1 MSERFDKIARD
12 LFERN
17 LDRFDQPRVPTFDR
31 QPVHVVYGGA
41 DRFNAET
48 PGKFGRLAL
57 ASIESYAPTFA
68 EFADAMW
75 LKGADT
81 LPHYTDPIRELEFK
95 LADDPDDARERF
107 PEAHF
112 AWSVYRRVIQKLE
125 SDPVEDFRID
135 FEDGYGFRTD
145 AEEDAHAKSA
155 AEELSRV
162 TEANLAFRGFR
173 IKSFQKETYARA
185 VRTLGIFLTEYVKRG
200 TLTNFVVTLPKIA
213 RAEEVGTL
221 AALLD
226 AIESE
231 NSIASG
237 SIGIEIMIETP
248 EAVNNAGSLV
258 AAGRDRVRSA
268 HFGAFDYTASLG
280 VAADHQHLQ
289 HDACR
294 FARPMMQNS
303 LAPLGVRISDSVTTD
318 MPVPIH
324 RGGSLSSKQNS
335 ENIKA
340 VRGAWRKHFNNVTL
354 ALVNGFYQGW
364 DLHPAQLPAR
374 YAALFAFFLENA
386 DAQAAR
392 LRQFVGKATKAMLT
406 GNLFDDAASAQGL
419 LNFFIRAASC
429 GAMPLAD
436 ITQKT
441 DLSQEELRSASFA
454 RIMENRRS

>member
-1 MSERFDKIARD
+1 MSERFDKIARE

-31 QPVHVVYGGA
+31 HPVHVVYGGA
-41 DRFNAET
+41 DRFSAET
-48 PGKFGRLAL
+48 PAKFGRLAL

-81 LPHYTDPIRELEFK
+81 LPRYADPIRDLEFK
-95 LADDPDDARERF
+95 LADDPESARARF

-112 AWSVYRRVIQKLE
+112 AWSVFRRVILKLE
-125 SDPVEDFRID
+125 SNPVEDFRID

-162 TEANLAFRGFR
+162 PETDLAFRGFR
-173 IKSFQKETYARA
+173 IKSLQRETYDRA
-185 VRTLGIFLTEYVKRG
+185 VRTLTVFLTEYAKRG
-200 TLTNFVVTLPKIA
+200 TLTNFVVTLPKIV
-213 RAEEVGTL
+213 RPEEVGTL

-231 NSIASG
+231 NSLANG

-248 EAVNNAGSLV
+248 QSVADAASLV
-258 AAGRDRVRSA
+258 VAGRGRVTSA

-280 VAADHQHLQ
+280 VAGDHQHLQ

-294 FARPMMQNS
+294 FARQMMQNS
-303 LAPLGVRISDSVTTD
+303 LAPLGVRLSDSVTTD

-324 RGGSLSSKQNS
+324 RVEPLSPKQIL
-335 ENIKA
+335 ENAKA

-354 ALVNGFYQGW
+354 ALINGLYQGW

-386 DAQAAR
+386 DPQAAR

-429 GAMPLAD
+429 GAMTIGE
-436 ITQKT
+436 ITEKT
-441 DLSQEELRSASFA
+441 DLSEDELRSASFA
-454 RIMENRRS
+454 KIMENRRG

>member
-1 MSERFDKIARD
+1 MSERFEKIARE

-17 LDRFDQPRVPTFDR
+17 LDRFDPPRVPTFDR

-41 DRFNAET
+41 DRFGAET
-48 PGKFGRLAL
+48 PAKFGRLAL
-57 ASIESYAPTFA
+57 ASIENYAPTFA

-81 LPHYTDPIRELEFK
+81 LPRFAEPIQGLERLFR
-95 LADDPDDARERF
+95 DDPEGAHERH
-107 PEAHF
+107 PEAWF
-112 AWSVYRRVIQKLE
+112 AWTVYRRVIEKLK

-135 FEDGYGFRTD
+135 FEDGYGIRTD
-145 AEEDAHAKSA
+145 DEEDAHAISA
-155 AEELSRV
+155 ARELALV
-162 TEANLAFRGFR
+162 DGDELNFRGFR
-173 IKSFQKETYARA
+173 IKSFQRETYKRA
-185 VRTLGIFLTEYVKRG
+185 VRTLQIFLGEYLKSG
-200 TLTNFVVTLPKIA
+200 TLSNFVVTLPKIV
-213 RAEEVGTL
+213 RAEEVATL
-221 AALLD
+221 ASLLD
-226 AIESE
+226 EIESE
-231 NSIASG
+231 SSLEHG

-248 EAVNNAGSLV
+248 EAVADPATLV
-258 AAGRDRVRSA
+258 RAGRGRVTSA

-289 HDACR
+289 HEACR
-294 FARPMMQNS
+294 FARQMMQNS
-303 LAPLGVRISDSVTTD
+303 LAPLGVRLSDSVTTD

-324 RGGSLSSKQNS
+324 RGELLSPKQIS
-335 ENIKA
+335 ENIRA
-340 VRGAWRKHFNNVTL
+340 VRGAWRKHFNNVTH
-354 ALVNGFYQGW
+354 ALIKGFYQGW

-429 GAMPLAD
+429 GAMTID
-436 ITQKT
+436 EITQKT
-441 DLSQEELRSASFA
+441 DLSPDELRSASFSK
-454 RIMENRRS
+454 IMENRRG